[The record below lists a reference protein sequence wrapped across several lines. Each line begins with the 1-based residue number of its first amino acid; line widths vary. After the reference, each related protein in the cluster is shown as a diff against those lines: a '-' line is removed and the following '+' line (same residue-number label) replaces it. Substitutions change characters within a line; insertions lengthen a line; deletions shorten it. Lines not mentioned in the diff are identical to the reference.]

1 MRVLIVE
8 DDPMIG
14 QALLVG
20 LRESG
25 YAADWVRD
33 GGAAELAL
41 SHGVYDLALLDL
53 GLPRKDGLEVLK
65 TLRRARI
72 DLPVLVISARESLAE
87 RVLGLDA
94 GADDYLT
101 KPFDL
106 DEVLARMR
114 AVLRRH
120 AGRGSAEILYGALM
134 LDPVNRV
141 VRFRGEEVALSTREF
156 ALLEALM
163 KHPGALVPRERLAD
177 AVYGWDAEVESNALE
192 VHLHHLRHK
201 LCPELIINVRGVGYR
216 LVPIC

>member
-14 QALLVG
+14 RALASG
-20 LRESG
+20 LEESG

-33 GGAAELAL
+33 GAAAEFAL
-41 SHGVYDLALLDL
+41 RQGGYDVALLDL
-53 GLPRKDGLEVLK
+53 ALPRKDGLEVLK
-65 TLRRARI
+65 ALRR
-72 DLPVLVISARESLAE
+72 DDVQVPVLVISAHQSLSDRIA
-87 RVLGLDA
+87 GLDS
-94 GADDYLT
+94 GADDYLA

-120 AGRGSAEILYGALM
+120 AGRGTPEVSYGALT

-141 VRFRGEEVALSTREF
+141 VRFRGEEVTLSAREF

-163 KHPGALVPRERLAD
+163 RHPGELVTRDKLLD
-177 AVYGWDAEVESNALE
+177 SVYGWGAELESNAIE
-192 VHLHHLRHK
+192 VHLHHLRRK
-201 LCPELIINVRGVGYR
+201 LSPELILNVRGVGYR
-216 LVPIC
+216 LLPVE

>member
-1 MRVLIVE
+1 MRVLIDE

-14 QALLVG
+14 QALVAG
-20 LRESG
+20 LQECG

-33 GGAAELAL
+33 GAAAEAAMA
-41 SHGVYDLALLDL
+41 SGVYDLALLDL

-65 TLRRARI
+65 TLRRTRVE
-72 DLPVLVISARESLAE
+72 LPVLVISARESLAE
-87 RVLGLDA
+87 RVLGLDS

-120 AGRGSAEILYGALM
+120 AGRGSPEIVYGALT
-134 LDPVNRV
+134 LDPVKRLV
-141 VRFRGEEVALSTREF
+141 HFRGVEVPLSSREF

-163 KHPGALVPRERLAD
+163 KHPGALVARERLVD
-177 AVYGWDAEVESNALE
+177 ALYGWETEVESNAVE
-192 VHLHHLRHK
+192 VHLHHLRRK
-201 LCPELIINVRGVGYR
+201 LCPELILNVRGVGYR
-216 LVPIC
+216 LVLVN

>member
-14 QALLVG
+14 QALVSG
-20 LRESG
+20 LAESG

-33 GGAAELAL
+33 GAAAELAL
-41 SHGVYDLALLDL
+41 IHGVYDVALLDL
-53 GLPRKDGLEVLK
+53 GLPRKDGLDVLK
-65 TLRRARI
+65 TVRRTRV
-72 DLPVLVISARESLAE
+72 DLPVLVISARETLAE
-87 RVLGLDA
+87 RILGLDT

-120 AGRGSAEILYGALM
+120 AGRGSPEIVYGALT
-134 LDPVNRV
+134 LDPVNRKV
-141 VRFRGEEVALSTREF
+141 HFRGADIALSTREF

-163 KHPGALVPRERLAD
+163 KHPGALVPRERLVD
-177 AVYGWDAEVESNALE
+177 ALYGWQSEVESNAIE
-192 VHLHHLRHK
+192 VHLHHLRRK
-201 LCPELIINVRGVGYR
+201 LCPELILNVRGVGYR
-216 LVPIC
+216 VVPVT

>member
-14 QALLVG
+14 QALTAG

-25 YAADWVRD
+25 YTTDWVRD
-33 GGAAELAL
+33 GPAAELAL

-65 TLRRARI
+65 TIRRARVE
-72 DLPVLVISARESLAE
+72 LPVLVISARESLAE
-87 RVLGLDA
+87 RVRGLDS

-120 AGRGSAEILYGALM
+120 AGRGSPEIVYGALV
-134 LDPVNRV
+134 LDPVKRV
-141 VRFRGEEVALSTREF
+141 VQFRGAEVALSTREF

-163 KHPGALVPRERLAD
+163 KHPGALVPRERLVD
-177 AVYGWDAEVESNALE
+177 ALYGWETEVESNALE
-192 VHLHHLRHK
+192 VHLHHLRRK
-201 LCPELIINVRGVGYR
+201 LCPDLILNVRGVGYR
-216 LVPIC
+216 LVPVP

>member
-1 MRVLIVE
+1 
-8 DDPMIG
+8 MIG
-14 QALLVG
+14 QALAAG
-20 LRESG
+20 LQDAG

-33 GGAAELAL
+33 GAAAERAL
-41 SHGVYDLALLDL
+41 GDTGYDLALLDL

-65 TLRRARI
+65 ALRRASS

-87 RVLGLDA
+87 RILGLDT

-120 AGRGSAEILYGALM
+120 AGRGSPEATYGALTI
-134 LDPVNRV
+134 DPVRRV
-141 VRFRGEEVALSTREF
+141 VQFRGAEVALSTREF

-163 KHPGALVPRERLAD
+163 KHPGALVTRERLAE
-177 AVYGWDAEVESNALE
+177 AVYGWDAEVESNAIE
-192 VHLHHLRHK
+192 VHLHHLRRK
-201 LCPELIINVRGVGYR
+201 LCPELILNVRGVGYR
-216 LVPIC
+216 LVPVH

>member
-1 MRVLIVE
+1 MRVLIIE

-14 QALLVG
+14 QALRAG
-20 LRESG
+20 LEASG

-33 GGAAELAL
+33 GVAAGLAL
-41 SHGVYDLALLDL
+41 RDASFDLALLDL

-65 TLRRARI
+65 ELRRARV
-72 DLPVLVISARESLAE
+72 DLPVVVISARGSLAE
-87 RVLGLDA
+87 RIEGLDT

-120 AGRGSAEILYGALM
+120 AGRGSPEVSYGALT
-134 LDPVNRV
+134 LDPVRRT
-141 VRFRGEEVALSTREF
+141 VRFRGEQVELSTREF

-163 KHPGALVPRERLAD
+163 KIPGALVTRERLVEAL
-177 AVYGWDAEVESNALE
+177 YGWDTEVESNTIE
-192 VHLHHLRHK
+192 VHLHHLRRK
-201 LCPELIINVRGVGYR
+201 LCPEVIINVRGVGYR
-216 LVPIC
+216 LVPVA

>member
-14 QALLVG
+14 QALLAG

-33 GGAAELAL
+33 GAAAELAL
-41 SHGVYDLALLDL
+41 GHGVYDLALLDL
-53 GLPRKDGLEVLK
+53 GLPRKDGIEVLK
-65 TLRRARI
+65 TLRRARVE
-72 DLPVLVISARESLAE
+72 LPVLVISARESLAE

-120 AGRGSAEILYGALM
+120 AGRGSPEIVYGALT
-134 LDPVNRV
+134 LDPVERV
-141 VRFRGEEVALSTREF
+141 VQFRGAAVTLSTREF
-156 ALLEALM
+156 SLLEALM
-163 KHPGALVPRERLAD
+163 KHPGALVPRERLVD
-177 AVYGWDAEVESNALE
+177 AVYGWDAEVESHALE
-192 VHLHHLRHK
+192 VHLHHLRRK
-201 LCPELIINVRGVGYR
+201 LCPELILNVRGVGYR
-216 LVPIC
+216 LVPVH

>member
-14 QALLVG
+14 RALATG
-20 LRESG
+20 LQDGG

-33 GGAAELAL
+33 GAAAELAL
-41 SHGVYDLALLDL
+41 RQGGYDLALLDL

-65 TLRRARI
+65 TLRRANVHV
-72 DLPVLVISARESLAE
+72 PVLVISARDSLTD
-87 RVLGLDA
+87 RISGLDS

-120 AGRGSAEILYGALM
+120 AGRGTPEVTYGALT

-141 VRFRGEEVALSTREF
+141 VHFRGAAVALSTREF

-163 KHPGALVPRERLAD
+163 RHPGELVTREKLLD
-177 AVYGWDAEVESNALE
+177 TVYGWGTELESNAIE
-192 VHLHHLRHK
+192 VHLHHLRRK
-201 LCPELIINVRGVGYR
+201 LAPELILNVRGVGYR
-216 LVPIC
+216 LVPVD